1 MNINQIYSYQVDHT
15 IIMYLVDPNG
25 NFVDYYGQ
33 NRTAQEMT
41 AGIANH
47 MIKHKTNK
55 QMFMYDYKKH
65 GYFE

>member
-1 MNINQIYSYQVDHT
+1 
-15 IIMYLVDPNG
+15 MYLVDPNG
-25 NFVDYYGQ
+25 SFVDYYGQ

-55 QMFMYDYKKH
+55 
-65 GYFE
+65 